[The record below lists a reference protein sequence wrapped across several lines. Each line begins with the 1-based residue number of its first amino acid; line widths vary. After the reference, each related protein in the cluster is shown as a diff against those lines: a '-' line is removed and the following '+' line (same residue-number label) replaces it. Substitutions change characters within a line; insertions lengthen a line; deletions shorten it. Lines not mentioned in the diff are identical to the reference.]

1 MLCSWGSVAVS
12 KERVFEI
19 SKPLVVLAYERLSL
33 ILFGGIARSLVKTFE
48 LDKLFEEAGIYATPT
63 LYMAKVLMASF
74 LVFLASIFAG
84 LTFYFLHPNTILLLA
99 IILIACF
106 TPFIGLMVGL
116 LIPFVR
122 KSERRNGVRFELPY
136 LAVYMTI
143 MALGGLAPERIL
155 EKISSIRL
163 FKYIRLEAQ
172 RIVRDIKIFGLDP
185 LAAIERNAYSHP
197 CREYAE
203 LMLGY
208 TTTVRI
214 GGDVIHYLETK
225 TSELFNRFAEHLRS
239 VAERIG
245 ILAEAYI
252 TFVTIGGLSIY
263 VFLTVSSI
271 LGGGGSIQYLQ
282 IVFFSYV
289 VMPLSAVFMVYLISN
304 LLPKQ
309 PVYPRSQYAVA
320 VVFAPIAI
328 ALVVVLLAATG
339 LLSVFVTGE
348 GGREAVVKAILCL
361 LVGVVVFGVPTAIA
375 DFRVMK
381 NLSGLRIQLA
391 AFLRD
396 LAEIRKTGLSPEKCI
411 IMLSERNYGR
421 LTSVI
426 RRMAG
431 ALVAGLPVEQAAR
444 RALAGMKDW
453 FVLVNIRILVDALDF
468 GGGTPAMINL
478 MANYISRLVEM
489 VIELRTKLKTYIVL
503 PYIGAVL
510 ITLAILLTSSA
521 LYKAA
526 TQIGGGELVSSAST
540 AIGAFGGGFALTEAE
555 FYKFVAISVIGAII
569 DSWFIG
575 LVAGKLH
582 TGRLSTGFIHATLLA
597 MISSI
602 VAIAYLLGL
611 ISLL

>member
-1 MLCSWGSVAVS
+1 MLREREVEVA
-12 KERVFEI
+12 
-19 SKPLVVLAYERLSL
+19 KPLVILVYERLSL
-33 ILFGGIARSLVKTFE
+33 ILFGGIARKLARAFE

-63 LYMAKVLMASF
+63 LYMAKVLMASLITF
-74 LVFLASIFAG
+74 IVATTIG
-84 LTFYFLHPNTILLLA
+84 LLLYFSHPNMMLLLA
-99 IILIACF
+99 VILVACF
-106 TPFIGLMVGL
+106 APLITLMAGF
-116 LIPFVR
+116 LIPFAR
-122 KSERRNGVRFELPY
+122 KSGRRSGVRFELPY

-172 RIVRDIKIFGLDP
+172 RIVRDVRIFGLDP

-239 VAERIG
+239 VAERVG

-263 VFLTVSSI
+263 VFLTVSSM

-282 IVFFSYV
+282 VVFFSYV
-289 VMPLSAVFMVYLISN
+289 VMPLSAIFMAYLIDN

-309 PVYPRSQYAVA
+309 PVYPKDQYTVTL
-320 VVFAPIAI
+320 VFAPIAI
-328 ALVVVLLAATG
+328 VLIIVLLAATG
-339 LLSVFVTGE
+339 ALSVFATGE

-361 LVGVVVFGVPTAIA
+361 LAGVIVFGVPATIA
-375 DFRVMK
+375 DFKVAK
-381 NLSGLRIQLA
+381 SLSGLRNQLA
-391 AFLRD
+391 VFLRD

-411 IMLSERNYGR
+411 IMLSERSYSR
-421 LTSVI
+421 LTPVI

-444 RALAGMKDW
+444 RALVGMKDW

-468 GGGTPAMINL
+468 GGGTPAMIDL

-489 VIELRTKLKTYIVL
+489 LTELRTKLKTYIVL
-503 PYIGAVL
+503 PYIGAIL

-521 LYKAA
+521 LYKAVV
-526 TQIGGGELVSSAST
+526 QIGQEGIASVAAT
-540 AIGAFGGGFALTEAE
+540 GTLGGFMLTESG
-555 FYKFVAISVIGAII
+555 FYKFISISVIGAIV

-597 MISSI
+597 IVSSI
-602 VAIAYLLGL
+602 VAIANLLGL
-611 ISLL
+611 ITLI

>member
-1 MLCSWGSVAVS
+1 MLR
-12 KERVFEI
+12 EREVELG
-19 SKPLVVLAYERLSL
+19 KPLTLLLYERLSL
-33 ILFGGIARSLVKTFE
+33 ALFGRVARKLVRAFE
-48 LDKLFEEAGIYATPT
+48 LDKLFEEAGMYATPT
-63 LYMAKVLMASF
+63 LYMAKVLMAS
-74 LVFLASIFAG
+74 
-84 LTFYFLHPNTILLLA
+84 
-99 IILIACF
+99 LIAFIVSVGVGLALYLSNPSTLSLLVAVFSASF
-106 TPFIGLMVGL
+106 TPLVVLMVGF
-116 LIPFVR
+116 LIPFAR
-122 KSERRNGVRFELPY
+122 RSSRRNGVRFELPY

-172 RIVRDIKIFGLDP
+172 RIVRDIRIFGLDP
-185 LAAIERNAYSHP
+185 LAAIEKNAYTHP

-239 VAERIG
+239 VAEKIG

-263 VFLTVSSI
+263 VFLTVSSL
-271 LGGGGSIQYLQ
+271 LGGGGLTQYLQ

-289 VMPLSAVFMVYLISN
+289 VMPLSAIFMVYLIDS
-304 LLPKQ
+304 LLPRQ
-309 PVYPRSQYAVA
+309 PVYPKDQYSVA
-320 VVFAPIAI
+320 LVFAPIAVGLI
-328 ALVVVLLAATG
+328 VILLLVTGVLN
-339 LLSVFVTGE
+339 VFVVGE
-348 GGREAVVKAILCL
+348 GGREAIVKAVLCL
-361 LVGVVVFGVPTAIA
+361 LAGVIVFGVPTAIA
-375 DFRVMK
+375 DFKVMK
-381 NLSGLRIQLA
+381 SLSGLRSQLA

-421 LTSVI
+421 LTPVI
-426 RRMAG
+426 KRMAG

-489 VIELRTKLKTYIVL
+489 ITELRTKLKTYIVL
-503 PYIGAVL
+503 PYIGAIL

-526 TQIGGGELVSSAST
+526 TQIGGT
-540 AIGAFGGGFALTEAE
+540 ATTAMGTFGGFTLTETE
-555 FYKFVAISVIGAII
+555 FYKFVAISVVGAIV

-597 MISSI
+597 LVSSI
-602 VAIAYLLGL
+602 VALAYLLGL
-611 ISLL
+611 ITFI